1 MGDRVLFVNVTRQC
15 NVDCD
20 RCYLTLDHRLKKE
33 RLSFDTFE
41 KLVSHPWFSEKDLTV
56 IWEGGE
62 AALIGNKA
70 FNGFARLCAEKLPH
84 ARQTMVTNLYAL
96 PDWLIEL
103 SHQYFSSHIE
113 TTLALSKKKGL
124 ISDEAQFLK
133 AFASSYKKARAA
145 GISCPINIELNRETI
160 RMGPSALL
168 DYLELIGANQIEI
181 DVSVEF
187 KEFFQNPAYGID
199 GYPLLPLTASYVEF
213 SEYLKSLMTD
223 HWDRVRQLGIHSTL
237 FDQYRL
243 GRSST
248 MFAVQRGHDF
258 ITLNPDGTVTTNPLY
273 SDFPN
278 TYLGDLNNQEPA
290 DILFG
295 GKRDRYLRHEMRRTI
310 PCLKCAHFEHC
321 AGGPSHV
328 PVQDGS
334 GECVGMK
341 SIWEQFS

>member
-20 RCYLTLDHRLKKE
+20 RCYLTLSHRMEKE
-33 RLSFDTFE
+33 RLDPEVFR
-41 KLVSHPWFSEKDLTV
+41 KLVSNPWFSEKPLTV

-62 AALIGNKA
+62 AALIGKRSFTELA
-70 FNGFARLCAEKLPH
+70 TLCAELLPN
-84 ARQTMVTNLYAL
+84 ARQTMVTNLYAM

-103 SHQYFSSHIE
+103 SHLHFSSHIE
-113 TTLALSKKKGL
+113 TTLALSKKRGL
-124 ISDEAQFLK
+124 GGSEAQFLER
-133 AFASSYKKARAA
+133 FCTSYKKVRAA
-145 GISCPINIELNRETI
+145 GLTCPINIELNRETI
-160 RMGPSALL
+160 LLGPGAML
-168 DYLELIGANQIEI
+168 DYLEQMGANQIEI

-187 KEFFQNPAYGID
+187 SEFFKQPAYAVD
-199 GYPLLPLTASYVEF
+199 GYPLLPLTANYVEF
-213 SEYLKSLMTD
+213 SGYLKSMMTD
-223 HWDRVRQLGIHSTL
+223 HWERVCKLGIHSTL
-237 FDQYRL
+237 FDQYKL
-243 GRSST
+243 GKRST

-278 TYLGDLNNQEPA
+278 TYLGDLKTQEA
-290 DILFG
+290 GEILFG
-295 GKRDRYLRHEMRRTI
+295 GKRDRYLRHELRRTL
-310 PCLKCAHFEHC
+310 PCLKCKYYSHC

>member
-1 MGDRVLFVNVTRQC
+1 VGDRVLFVNVTRQC

-20 RCYLTLDHRLKKE
+20 RCYLTPEHRSEKE
-33 RLSFDTFE
+33 RLNPDHFQ
-41 KLVSHPWFSEKDLTV
+41 KLVSDPWFSEKPLTV

-62 AALIGNKA
+62 AALIGKKA
-70 FNGFARLCAEKLPH
+70 FTHLAKLCAELLPEAH
-84 ARQTMVTNLYAL
+84 QTMVSNLYAM
-96 PDWLIEL
+96 PDWLIDL
-103 SHQYFSSHIE
+103 SRLYFASHIE
-113 TTLALSKKKGL
+113 TTLALSKKRSLSG
-124 ISDEAQFLK
+124 SQDQFLER
-133 AFASSYKKARAA
+133 FASSYRKVKSA
-145 GISCPINIELNRETI
+145 GLSCPINLELNRETI
-160 RMGPSALL
+160 GMGPGALL
-168 DYLELIGANQIEI
+168 DYLEMLGANQIEI

-187 KEFFQNPAYGID
+187 SEFFKKPSYAVD
-199 GYPLLPLTASYVEF
+199 GYPLLPLTATYVEF
-213 SEYLKSLMTD
+213 SGYLKSLMTE
-223 HWDRVRQLGIHSTL
+223 HWERVCKLGLHSTL
-237 FDQYRL
+237 FDQYKL
-243 GRSST
+243 GKRST

-258 ITLNPDGTVTTNPLY
+258 ITLNPDGTVTTNPLF

-278 TYLGDLNNQEPA
+278 TYLGDLNKQDTV

-310 PCLKCAHFEHC
+310 PCLKCAHFDHC

>member
-20 RCYLTLDHRLKKE
+20 RCYLTVEHRQEKE
-33 RLSFDTFE
+33 RLDPLLFQ
-41 KLVSHPWFSEKDLTV
+41 KLVSDPWFSDKPLTV

-62 AALIGNKA
+62 AALIGKHA
-70 FNGFARLCAEKLPH
+70 FTELADLCGKLLPQ
-84 ARQTMVTNLYAL
+84 ARQTMVTNLYAM
-96 PDWLIEL
+96 PDWLIDL
-103 SHQYFSSHIE
+103 SHQHFSSHIE
-113 TTLALSKKKGL
+113 TTLALSKKRSLSG
-124 ISDEAQFLK
+124 SEPQFLER
-133 AFASSYKKARAA
+133 FAQSYRKARAA
-145 GISCPINIELNRETI
+145 GLSCPINVELNRETI
-160 RMGPSALL
+160 ELGPQVML
-168 DYLELIGANQIEI
+168 DYLELLGANQIEI

-187 KEFFQNPAYGID
+187 SQFFKQPSYAVD

-213 SEYLKSLMTD
+213 SSYLKSMMTD
-223 HWDRVRQLGIHSTL
+223 HWERICKLGLHSTL
-237 FDQYRL
+237 FDQYKL
-243 GRSST
+243 GKRST

-278 TYLGDLNNQEPA
+278 TYLGDLKNQEPRE
-290 DILFG
+290 ILFG
-295 GKRDRYLRHEMRRTI
+295 GKRDRYLRHELRRTL
-310 PCLKCAHFEHC
+310 PCLKCEHYDHC